1 MLQGTNFAHT
11 MAVHPY
17 GLGFPIPEKFSM
29 SLKRT
34 LLVAVVGMLAL
45 TGTHGIGQVPKEKV
59 EPPSLPNEAQVM
71 QVKLKRAQAVLEAL
85 AKEDFKSLEENANS
99 LARIS
104 RATEFLRAY
113 KTEEY
118 EFQARTFQRSADMLA
133 AKAKEKSLDG
143 ATLAYMDMT
152 MSCVACH
159 NHFRGKKR
167 D

>member
-1 MLQGTNFAHT
+1 
-11 MAVHPY
+11 
-17 GLGFPIPEKFSM
+17 M

-34 LLVAVVGMLAL
+34 LLVTAAGLLAL
-45 TGTHGIGQVPKEKV
+45 TAPHGIGQTPKV
-59 EPPSLPNEAQVM
+59 EPPPLPNEAQVM

-85 AKEDFKSLEENANS
+85 AKEDFKTLEESANS

-118 EFQARTFQRSADMLA
+118 EFQTRVFQRSADALA
-133 AKAKEKSLDG
+133 AKAKEKNLDG

-159 NHFRGKKR
+159 SHFRGKKR